1 MFGVSRTKVS
11 RPTAK
16 KMDSIAKKHGAY
28 LVEADLPGTGY
39 QRWFATRNLGHPF
52 DGNTAHSV
60 LEECLFAGL
69 LPDE

>member
-11 RPTAK
+11 RRTAK

-28 LVEADLPGTGY
+28 LVEANLPGTGY
-39 QRWFATRNLGHPF
+39 QRWFATRNRGFPF
-52 DGNTAHSV
+52 DNNTARSV
-60 LEECLFAGL
+60 LEECYSAGL